1 MHIWGYCLSFLICWG
16 CRIGSD
22 HRIVFKINRINFYFA
37 LIKCNMGFPGGASG
51 KEPACWCRR
60 HNRRGFDP
68 GVGKIPWR
76 RAWQPTSEF
85 LPGESPW
92 TEEPGGLQSMG
103 SQRVEHDWTTK
114 HSTVSHLLLA
124 KLRLLAK
131 IWTSMSRAIRKEVC
145 IYWAK
150 YCIRLFSLLLAHGI
164 FMTTIWNRYDYSYF
178 CKGENWGS
186 KISWDSYPGEP
197 ISKVI
202 RMWSL
207 DKTSVSRAKAR
218 RR

>member
-1 MHIWGYCLSFLICWG
+1 MFSLSPIWWKSLLLWYSHLFILK
-16 CRIGSD
+16 
-22 HRIVFKINRINFYFA
+22 V
-37 LIKCNMGFPGGASG
+37 MGFPYSSDG
-51 KEPACWCRR
+51 KETP
-60 HNRRGFDP
+60 HN
-68 GVGKIPWR
+68 VGDLFSIAGLGR
-76 RAWQPTSEF
+76 S
-85 LPGESPW
+85 
-92 TEEPGGLQSMG
+92 PGGGHGNPLQNSCLENSHGQKSLVGYIRSMG
-103 SQRVEHDWTTK
+103 SQRVRRDWATK